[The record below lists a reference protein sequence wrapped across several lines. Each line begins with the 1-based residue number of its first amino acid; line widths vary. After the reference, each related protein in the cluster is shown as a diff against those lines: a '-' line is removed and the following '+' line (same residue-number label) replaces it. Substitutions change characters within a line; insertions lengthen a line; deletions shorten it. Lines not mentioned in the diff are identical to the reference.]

1 MLRSFIRVA
10 QITSQNKNVKCR
22 NIVTSHSPHA
32 WIFSKEASKSA
43 GHSSLLANKNDVYEV
58 RVEDVPPAKWEE
70 YLERKADFMSLLHS
84 KTDACQL
91 VAGWKFIYGDV
102 NFRAMYL
109 FKYPEGFTD
118 IDRSRVLLKT
128 DEEYSSAVKNGYKL
142 LKNQESEFLKSFSY
156 WPIPTARSGSNIYDV
171 RSYRLKPGNMYDW
184 GNYWSKGIQCRKR
197 VREDI
202 PYAGFFT
209 QLGRLH
215 TVYHIWCYT
224 DLADRKNCRDGTWTN
239 DGWNDVV
246 ANTVPL
252 VRSMKTRIMEPLPF
266 SPTQ

>member
-1 MLRSFIRVA
+1 MLKSFVRIA
-10 QITSQNKNVKCR
+10 QIASQSKNVKCR
-22 NIVTSHSPHA
+22 NLVTSHSPHA
-32 WIFSKEASKSA
+32 WIFSKEASKSS
-43 GHSSLLANKNDVYEV
+43 GHSSLLSNQNDVFEV
-58 RVEDVPPAKWEE
+58 RVEDVSPANWEE
-70 YLERKADFMSLLHS
+70 YLKRKAEFMSLLHS

-109 FKYPEGFTD
+109 FKYPEGYND

-128 DEEYSSAVKNGYKL
+128 DEEYSLAVKNGYKL

-156 WPIPTARSGSNIYDV
+156 WPIPTARSGNNIYDV

-184 GNYWSKGIQCRKR
+184 GNYWSKGIQLRKR

-224 DLADRKNCRDGTWTN
+224 DLADRKNCRDGTWYN